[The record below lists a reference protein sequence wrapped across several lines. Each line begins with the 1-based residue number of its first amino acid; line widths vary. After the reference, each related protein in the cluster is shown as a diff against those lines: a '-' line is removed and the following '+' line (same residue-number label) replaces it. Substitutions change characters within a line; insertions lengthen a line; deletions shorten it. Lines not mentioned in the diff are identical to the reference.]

1 MIQTIYNYIK
11 KHKDVCIF
19 EIYDL
24 YKCKEFEDTDKI
36 DNVLYDLLEDNLI
49 EYYKY
54 FSVLFFKIKENWYEK
69 II

>member
-1 MIQTIYNYIK
+1 MFQTIYNYLK
-11 KHKDVCIF
+11 ERKDVCIF

-24 YKCKEFEDTDKI
+24 YKCTEFEDTDKI

-54 FSVLFFKIKENWYEK
+54 FGILFLKIKALFP
-69 II
+69 